1 MERQKSGQNI
11 AIIALAV
18 ALVVMTVGFAAASYN
33 QTLAFEGT
41 TNVGTAK
48 WDIHF
53 NTDTYAET
61 AGSVAATSKNVQGTS
76 IDYTITL
83 ANPGDFYE
91 FTIDVENL
99 GTFDANLTKVTLSG
113 IDEAADKYLD
123 YTLTYDSTPYTATT
137 SPSGVVLGK
146 STGKAAVKVR
156 VEYVMP
162 ENSSDLPTSGAV
174 LTLNAALDYEQA

>member
-1 MERQKSGQNI
+1 MERQRSGQNI

-91 FTIDVENL
+91 FTIDV
-99 GTFDANLTKVTLSG
+99 
-113 IDEAADKYLD
+113 
-123 YTLTYDSTPYTATT
+123 
-137 SPSGVVLGK
+137 
-146 STGKAAVKVR
+146 
-156 VEYVMP
+156 
-162 ENSSDLPTSGAV
+162 
-174 LTLNAALDYEQA
+174 

>member
-1 MERQKSGQNI
+1 MEKQRSGQNI

-33 QTLAFEGT
+33 QSLAFEGT

-53 NTDTYAET
+53 NTATYEES
-61 AGSVAATSKNVQGTS
+61 AGSVAATSKDVQGTS
-76 IDYTITL
+76 IDYNITL

-123 YTLTYDSTPYTATT
+123 STLTYDSTPYTATT

-146 STGKAAVKVR
+146 STGKATVKVR

-162 ENSSDLPTSGAV
+162 ENASELPTNGAS
-174 LTLNAALDYEQA
+174 LTLTAALDYEQA